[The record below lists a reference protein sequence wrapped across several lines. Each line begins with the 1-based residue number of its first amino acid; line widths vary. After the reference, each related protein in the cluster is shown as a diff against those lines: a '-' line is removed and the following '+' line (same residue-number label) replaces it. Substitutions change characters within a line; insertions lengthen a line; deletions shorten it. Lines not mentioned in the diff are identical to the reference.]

1 MFSMD
6 KSKLFSLLV
15 FSLTLILIIPGCGG
29 SGGNG
34 GGGGNGTGKI
44 LSVKVTPAEVT
55 LAPGGTQ
62 KFEATLSTSGTIS
75 TAVTWSVVP
84 ENGGTID
91 ENGLY
96 TAPPDPGEY
105 YVKATSVAD
114 QTKSAQAK
122 VTVVDSGTG
131 EILSVKVTPKTVT
144 LLPGGTQQFEA
155 SVSATGTI
163 STAVI
168 WSVITPNGG
177 TIDQTGF
184 YRAPLVAGEYY
195 IKATSVADPTKSDQA
210 KVIVAGAGGGM
221 KQYKGEIFINNTGT
235 GTVNETRITI
245 KQQASLKVT
254 IPEVDPE
261 AERPLEL
268 VLQVDEV
275 TASIDDFQGNDN
287 GWLTIKGSV
296 SSAKMDWYILLIIK
310 EDTYDLWVGAHTIPC
325 QYTNSDGFTMEES
338 YQFMGKYITDYELP
352 ADPSR
357 LTGSISEK
365 MTVGYPFVTQEVTW
379 DLETSL

>member
-1 MFSMD
+1 MLSMD

-34 GGGGNGTGKI
+34 TGKI
-44 LSVKVTPAEVT
+44 LSVTVTPAEVT

-62 KFEATLSTSGTIS
+62 KFEATVSTSGSIS

-91 ENGLY
+91 QTGLY
-96 TAPPDPGEY
+96 KAPSDPGEY

-122 VTVVDSGTG
+122 VIVDDSGTG
-131 EILSVKVTPKTVT
+131 EILSVTVTPEEVT

-168 WSVITPNGG
+168 WSVITPDGG

-184 YRAPLVAGEYY
+184 YRAPLAAGEYY
-195 IKATSVADPTKSDQA
+195 IKATSVADPSKSDQA
-210 KVIVAGAGGGM
+210 KVTVAGGGM

-235 GTVNETRITI
+235 GTVNENRITI

-254 IPEVDPE
+254 IPEVDPK
-261 AERPLEL
+261 AERPINL

-275 TASIDDFQGNDN
+275 TASIDDFQGNDH
-287 GWLTIKGSV
+287 GWVTTKGSV

-310 EDTYDLWVGAHTIPC
+310 EDTYDLWVGSHTIPC
-325 QYTNSDGFTMEES
+325 QITNSDGFTMEGDW
-338 YQFMGKYITDYELP
+338 QFMGKYITDYELP
-352 ADPSR
+352 VDPSR

-365 MTVGYPFVTQEVTW
+365 MTVGFPFVTQEVTW